1 MKRILTGITPSGYPH
16 LGNYIGAIKPSLDLL
31 DEKCES
37 FLFIADLHAV
47 IKVSDPNKLEELSTA
62 IAMAWL
68 ASGLD
73 PNTTSFYRQ
82 SDVPE
87 ITELAW
93 LLSCITEKG
102 LLNRAHAYKA
112 AVDQNNESG
121 KKEMDEGISLGL
133 FSYPLLMA
141 SDILTPNAT
150 HVPVGKDQQ
159 QHLEI
164 TRDIAE
170 KFNNKY
176 GKFFN
181 VPEAVIQNEKTVLGT
196 DGRKMSKSYNNIIP
210 LLSTEKELRK
220 SVMKIVTNSQE
231 PGEKKEWKD
240 NTLFA
245 IYSSFASVEKQE
257 NMKNLFE
264 DGIGWGDAKQKVFE
278 DLNQM
283 LLPIREKFMELSNN
297 KKFIEEILKSGAE
310 KVRLHTVPAL
320 KEVKKLVG
328 ISRL

>member
-37 FLFIADLHAV
+37 FLFIADLHAL
-47 IKVSDPNKLEELSTA
+47 IKVWDPVKLDELSKN

-73 PNTTSFYRQ
+73 ADKTFFYRQ
-82 SDVPE
+82 SDIPE
-87 ITELAW
+87 ITELTW
-93 LLSCITEKG
+93 ILSCVTEKG

-112 AVDQNNESG
+112 AVDQNKESG
-121 KKEMDEGISLGL
+121 KKDYEEGVSLGL

-141 SDILTPNAT
+141 CDILTPNAT

-164 TRDIAE
+164 TRDIAL
-170 KFNNKY
+170 KFNKRY
-176 GKFFN
+176 EEVFN
-181 VPEAVIQNEKTVLGT
+181 LPEGVISSDHFVQGI

-210 LLSTEKELRK
+210 LLGTEEELKK

-231 PGEKKEWKD
+231 PGEKKEWKE
-240 NTLFA
+240 NTLFS
-245 IYSSFASVEKQE
+245 IYSSFANEAQIADLKAKF
-257 NMKNLFE
+257 N
-264 DGIGWGDAKQKVFE
+264 DGIGWGDAKLILFQ
-278 DLNQM
+278 DLNEV
-283 LLPIREKFMELSNN
+283 LLPIREKFQDLQTRESD
-297 KKFIEEILKSGAE
+297 IEELLQENAK
-310 KVRLHTVPAL
+310 KVR
-320 KEVKKLVG
+320 KLTIPFLEKIKSVIG
-328 ISRL
+328 L

>member
-47 IKVSDPNKLEELSTA
+47 IKVSDPKKLEELSNA
-62 IAMAWL
+62 IALAWL

-73 PNTTSFYRQ
+73 PNKTNFYRQ

-93 LLSCITEKG
+93 LLSCIAEKG

-176 GKFFN
+176 GNFFN
-181 VPEAVIQNEKTVLGT
+181 VPEAVIQDEKTVLGT

-231 PGEKKEWKD
+231 PGEKKEWRD
-240 NTLFA
+240 NTLFS
-245 IYSSFASVEKQE
+245 IYSSFATEEKQKE
-257 NMKNLFE
+257 MKNLFE
-264 DGIGWGDAKQKVFE
+264 DGIGWGDAKQIVFE
-278 DLNQM
+278 DLDVM
-283 LLPIREKFMELSNN
+283 LLPIRENFNEYSNN
-297 KKFIEEILKSGAE
+297 KKYIEEILKSGAE
-310 KVRLHTVPAL
+310 KVRAQTVPIL

-328 ISRL
+328 ISAL

>member
-31 DEKCES
+31 DENCES

-47 IKVSDPNKLEELSTA
+47 IKVSDPERLNELSNS

-73 PNTTSFYRQ
+73 PERTNFYRQ

-112 AVDQNNESG
+112 AIDTNNESG
-121 KKEMDEGISLGL
+121 KKDIDEGISVGL

-164 TRDIAE
+164 TRDIAA
-170 KFNNKY
+170 KFNRKY
-176 GKFFN
+176 GDFFN
-181 VPEAVIQNEKTVLGT
+181 VPEAVIKDEKTVLGT

-210 LLSTEKELRK
+210 LLAEEKELKK

-231 PGEKKEWKD
+231 PGEKKDWND
-240 NTLFA
+240 NILFS
-245 IYSSFASVEKQE
+245 IYSSFASEIKQIE
-257 NMKNLFE
+257 MKTMFDE
-264 DGIGWGDAKQKVFE
+264 GIGWGDAKQKVFE
-278 DLNQM
+278 ELNQT
-283 LLPIREKFMELSNN
+283 LKPIREKYLELNS
-297 KKFIEEILKSGAE
+297 KKKQIEEVLKAGAD
-310 KVRLHTVPAL
+310 KVRKQTVPAIT
-320 KEVKKLVG
+320 EVKKLVG
-328 ISRL
+328 INKL

>member
-47 IKVSDPNKLEELSTA
+47 IKVSDPKKLEELSNA

-73 PNTTSFYRQ
+73 PNKTNFYRQ

-93 LLSCITEKG
+93 LLSCIAEKG

-176 GKFFN
+176 GNFFN
-181 VPEAVIQNEKTVLGT
+181 VPEAVIQDEKTVLGT

-231 PGEKKEWKD
+231 PGEKKEWRD
-240 NTLFA
+240 NTLFS
-245 IYSSFASVEKQE
+245 IYSSFATEEKQKE
-257 NMKNLFE
+257 MKNLFE
-264 DGIGWGDAKQKVFE
+264 DGIGWGDAKQIVFE
-278 DLNQM
+278 DLNVM
-283 LLPIREKFMELSNN
+283 LLPIRENFNEYISN
-297 KKFIEEILKSGAE
+297 KKYIEEILKSGAE
-310 KVRLHTVPAL
+310 KVRAQTVPIL

-328 ISRL
+328 ISAL

>member
-47 IKVSDPNKLEELSTA
+47 IKVSDPKKLKELSNA

-73 PNTTSFYRQ
+73 PNKTNFYRQ

-93 LLSCITEKG
+93 LLSCIAEKG

-176 GKFFN
+176 GNFFN
-181 VPEAVIQNEKTVLGT
+181 VPEAVIQDEKTVLGT

-240 NTLFA
+240 NTLFS
-245 IYSSFASVEKQE
+245 IYSSFATEEKQKE
-257 NMKNLFE
+257 MKNLFE
-264 DGIGWGDAKQKVFE
+264 DGIGWGDAKQIVFE
-278 DLNQM
+278 DLNVM
-283 LLPIREKFMELSNN
+283 LLPIRENFNEYSNN
-297 KKFIEEILKSGAE
+297 KKYIEEILKSGAE
-310 KVRLHTVPAL
+310 KVRAQTIPTL
-320 KEVKKLVG
+320 KEVKRLVG
-328 ISRL
+328 ISAL

>member
-37 FLFIADLHAV
+37 FLFIADLHAL
-47 IKVSDPNKLEELSTA
+47 IKVWDPVKLDELSKK

-73 PNTTSFYRQ
+73 ADKTFFYRQ
-82 SDVPE
+82 SDIPE

-93 LLSCITEKG
+93 ILSCVTEKG

-112 AVDQNNESG
+112 AVDQNKESG
-121 KKEMDEGISLGL
+121 KKDYEEGISLGL

-141 SDILTPNAT
+141 CDILTPNAT

-164 TRDIAE
+164 TRDIAL
-170 KFNNKY
+170 KFNKRY
-176 GKFFN
+176 EEVFN
-181 VPEAVIQNEKTVLGT
+181 LPEGVISSDHFVQGI

-210 LLSTEKELRK
+210 LLGTEEELKK

-231 PGEKKEWKD
+231 PGEKKEWKE
-240 NTLFA
+240 NTLFS
-245 IYSSFASVEKQE
+245 IYSSFASEVQIADLKA
-257 NMKNLFE
+257 KFS
-264 DGIGWGDAKQKVFE
+264 DGIGWGDAKLILFQ
-278 DLNQM
+278 DLNEV
-283 LLPIREKFMELSNN
+283 LLPIREKFQDLQTRESN
-297 KKFIEEILKSGAE
+297 IEELLQENAK
-310 KVRLHTVPAL
+310 KVRKFTIPFLEKIKSV
-320 KEVKKLVG
+320 VG
-328 ISRL
+328 L

>member
-37 FLFIADLHAV
+37 FLFIADLHAL
-47 IKVSDPNKLEELSTA
+47 IKVWDPVKLDELSKK

-73 PNTTSFYRQ
+73 ADKTFFYRQ
-82 SDVPE
+82 SDIPE

-93 LLSCITEKG
+93 ILSCVTEKG

-112 AVDQNNESG
+112 AVDQNKESG
-121 KKEMDEGISLGL
+121 KKDYEEGISLGL

-141 SDILTPNAT
+141 CDILTPNAT

-164 TRDIAE
+164 TRDIAL
-170 KFNNKY
+170 KFNKRY
-176 GKFFN
+176 EEVFN
-181 VPEAVIQNEKTVLGT
+181 LPEGVISSDHFVQGI

-210 LLSTEKELRK
+210 LLGTEEELKK

-231 PGEKKEWKD
+231 PGEKKEWKE
-240 NTLFA
+240 NTLFS
-245 IYSSFASVEKQE
+245 IYWSFANEVQIADLKAKF
-257 NMKNLFE
+257 N
-264 DGIGWGDAKQKVFE
+264 DGIGWGDAKLILFQ
-278 DLNQM
+278 DLNEV
-283 LLPIREKFMELSNN
+283 LLPIREKFQDLQTRESD
-297 KKFIEEILKSGAE
+297 IEELLQEYAR
-310 KVRLHTVPAL
+310 KVRKFTIPFLEKIKSV
-320 KEVKKLVG
+320 VG
-328 ISRL
+328 L

>member
-159 QHLEI
+159 KHLEI

-170 KFNNKY
+170 KFKSKY

-210 LLSTEKELRK
+210 LLSNEKELRK

-310 KVRLHTVPAL
+310 KVRLQTVPAL

>member
-170 KFNNKY
+170 KFNSKY

-210 LLSTEKELRK
+210 LLSNEKELRK

-231 PGEKKEWKD
+231 PGEKKDWKD

-310 KVRLHTVPAL
+310 KVRLQTVPAL

>member
-47 IKVSDPNKLEELSTA
+47 IKVSDPKKLEELSNA
-62 IAMAWL
+62 IAMGWL

-73 PNTTSFYRQ
+73 PHTTSFYRQ

-170 KFNNKY
+170 KFNSKY

-210 LLSTEKELRK
+210 LLSNEKELRK
-220 SVMKIVTNSQE
+220 SVMKIVTNSRE

-310 KVRLHTVPAL
+310 KVRLQTVPAL

>member
-47 IKVSDPNKLEELSTA
+47 IKVSDPKKLEELSTA

-73 PNTTSFYRQ
+73 PNKTSFYRQ

-210 LLSTEKELRK
+210 LLSNEKELRK

-257 NMKNLFE
+257 NMKNLL
-264 DGIGWGDAKQKVFE
+264 K
-278 DLNQM
+278 
-283 LLPIREKFMELSNN
+283 MESGGAMQN
-297 KKFIEEILKSGAE
+297 K
-310 KVRLHTVPAL
+310 
-320 KEVKKLVG
+320 
-328 ISRL
+328 

>member
-37 FLFIADLHAV
+37 FLFIADLHAL
-47 IKVSDPNKLEELSTA
+47 IKVWDPVKLDELSKN

-73 PNTTSFYRQ
+73 ADKTFFYRQ
-82 SDVPE
+82 SDIPE
-87 ITELAW
+87 ITELTW
-93 LLSCITEKG
+93 ILSCVTEKG

-112 AVDQNNESG
+112 AVDQNKESG
-121 KKEMDEGISLGL
+121 KKDYEEGVSLGL

-141 SDILTPNAT
+141 CDILTPNAT

-164 TRDIAE
+164 TRDIAL
-170 KFNNKY
+170 KFNKRY
-176 GKFFN
+176 EEVFN
-181 VPEAVIQNEKTVLGT
+181 LPEGVISSDHFVQGI

-210 LLSTEKELRK
+210 LLGTEEELKK

-231 PGEKKEWKD
+231 PGEKKEWKE
-240 NTLFA
+240 NTLFS
-245 IYSSFASVEKQE
+245 IYSSFANEVQIADLKAKF
-257 NMKNLFE
+257 N
-264 DGIGWGDAKQKVFE
+264 DGIGWGDAKLILFQ
-278 DLNQM
+278 DLNEV
-283 LLPIREKFMELSNN
+283 LLPIREKFQDLQTRESD
-297 KKFIEEILKSGAE
+297 IEELLQENAK
-310 KVRLHTVPAL
+310 KVRKFTIPFLEKIKSV
-320 KEVKKLVG
+320 VG
-328 ISRL
+328 L

>member
-47 IKVSDPNKLEELSTA
+47 IKVSDPKKLEELSNA

-73 PNTTSFYRQ
+73 PNKTNFYRQ

-93 LLSCITEKG
+93 LLSCIAEKG

-176 GKFFN
+176 GNFFN
-181 VPEAVIQNEKTVLGT
+181 VPEAVIQDEKTVLGT

-240 NTLFA
+240 NTLFS
-245 IYSSFASVEKQE
+245 IYSSFATEEKQKE
-257 NMKNLFE
+257 MKNLFE
-264 DGIGWGDAKQKVFE
+264 DGIGWGDAKQIVFE
-278 DLNQM
+278 DLNVM
-283 LLPIREKFMELSNN
+283 LLPIRENFNEYINN
-297 KKFIEEILKSGAE
+297 KKYIEEILKSGAE
-310 KVRLHTVPAL
+310 KVRAQTVPIL

-328 ISRL
+328 ISAL

>member
-37 FLFIADLHAV
+37 FLFIADLHAL
-47 IKVSDPNKLEELSTA
+47 IKVWDPVKLDELSKK

-73 PNTTSFYRQ
+73 ADKTFFYRQ
-82 SDVPE
+82 SDIPE

-93 LLSCITEKG
+93 ILSCVTEKG

-112 AVDQNNESG
+112 AVDQNKESG
-121 KKEMDEGISLGL
+121 KKDYEEGISLGL

-141 SDILTPNAT
+141 CDILTPNAT

-164 TRDIAE
+164 TRDIAL
-170 KFNNKY
+170 KFNKRY
-176 GKFFN
+176 EEVFN
-181 VPEAVIQNEKTVLGT
+181 LPEGVISSDHFVQGI

-210 LLSTEKELRK
+210 LLGTEEELKK

-231 PGEKKEWKD
+231 PGEKKEWKE
-240 NTLFA
+240 NTLFS
-245 IYSSFASVEKQE
+245 IYSSFANEVQIADLKAKF
-257 NMKNLFE
+257 N
-264 DGIGWGDAKQKVFE
+264 DGIGWGDAKLILFQ
-278 DLNQM
+278 DLNEV
-283 LLPIREKFMELSNN
+283 LLPIREKFQDLQTRESD
-297 KKFIEEILKSGAE
+297 IEELLQENAKNVRKFTIPFLEKIKS
-310 KVRLHTVPAL
+310 V
-320 KEVKKLVG
+320 VG
-328 ISRL
+328 L

>member
-87 ITELAW
+87 ITELTW

-170 KFNNKY
+170 KFNSKY

-210 LLSTEKELRK
+210 LLSNEKELRK

-297 KKFIEEILKSGAE
+297 KKFIEEIQNQELK
-310 KVRLHTVPAL
+310 RLDY
-320 KEVKKLVG
+320 KLYQ
-328 ISRL
+328 L

>member
-47 IKVSDPNKLEELSTA
+47 IKVSDPDRLEELSNA

-73 PNTTSFYRQ
+73 PDTTNFYRQ

-170 KFNNKY
+170 KFNSKY

-310 KVRLHTVPAL
+310 KVRLQTVPAL

>member
-47 IKVSDPNKLEELSTA
+47 IKVSDPKKLEELSNA

-73 PNTTSFYRQ
+73 PNKTNFYRQ

-93 LLSCITEKG
+93 LLSCIAEKG

-176 GKFFN
+176 GNFFN
-181 VPEAVIQNEKTVLGT
+181 VPEAVIQDEKTVLGT

-231 PGEKKEWKD
+231 PGEKKEWRD
-240 NTLFA
+240 NTLFS
-245 IYSSFASVEKQE
+245 IYSSFATEEKQKE
-257 NMKNLFE
+257 MKNLFE
-264 DGIGWGDAKQKVFE
+264 DGIGWGDAKQIVFE
-278 DLNQM
+278 DLNVM
-283 LLPIREKFMELSNN
+283 LLPIRENFNEYINN
-297 KKFIEEILKSGAE
+297 KKYIEEILKSGVE
-310 KVRLHTVPAL
+310 KVRAQTVPIL

-328 ISRL
+328 ISAL

>member
-31 DEKCES
+31 DENCES

-47 IKVSDPNKLEELSTA
+47 IKVSDPERLNELSNS

-73 PNTTSFYRQ
+73 PERTNFYRQ

-112 AVDQNNESG
+112 AVDTNNESG
-121 KKEMDEGISLGL
+121 KKDIDEGISVGL

-164 TRDIAE
+164 TRDIAA
-170 KFNNKY
+170 KFNRKY
-176 GKFFN
+176 GDFFN
-181 VPEAVIQNEKTVLGT
+181 VPEAVIKDEKTVLGT

-210 LLSTEKELRK
+210 LLAEEKELKK

-231 PGEKKEWKD
+231 PGEKKDWND
-240 NTLFA
+240 NILFS
-245 IYSSFASVEKQE
+245 IYSSFASENKQAE
-257 NMKNLFE
+257 MKTMFDE
-264 DGIGWGDAKQKVFE
+264 GIGWGDAKQKVFE
-278 DLNQM
+278 ELNQT
-283 LLPIREKFMELSNN
+283 LKPIREKYLELNLN
-297 KKFIEEILKSGAE
+297 KKQIEEVLKAGAD
-310 KVRLHTVPAL
+310 KVRKQTVPAIT
-320 KEVKKLVG
+320 EVKKLVG
-328 ISRL
+328 INKL

>member
-37 FLFIADLHAV
+37 FLFIADLHAL
-47 IKVSDPNKLEELSTA
+47 IKVWDPVKLDELSKK

-73 PNTTSFYRQ
+73 ADKTFFYRQ
-82 SDVPE
+82 SDIPE

-93 LLSCITEKG
+93 ILSCVTEKG

-112 AVDQNNESG
+112 AVDQNKESG
-121 KKEMDEGISLGL
+121 KKDYEEGISLGL

-141 SDILTPNAT
+141 CDILTPNAT

-164 TRDIAE
+164 TRDIAL
-170 KFNNKY
+170 KFNKRY
-176 GKFFN
+176 EEVFN
-181 VPEAVIQNEKTVLGT
+181 LPEGVISSDHFVQGI

-210 LLSTEKELRK
+210 LLGTEEELKK

-231 PGEKKEWKD
+231 PGEKKEWKE
-240 NTLFA
+240 NTLFS
-245 IYSSFASVEKQE
+245 IYSSFANEVQIADLKAKF
-257 NMKNLFE
+257 N
-264 DGIGWGDAKQKVFE
+264 DGIGWGDAKLILFQ
-278 DLNQM
+278 DLNEV
-283 LLPIREKFMELSNN
+283 LLPIREKFQDLQTRESD
-297 KKFIEEILKSGAE
+297 IEELLQENAK
-310 KVRLHTVPAL
+310 KVRKFTIPFLE
-320 KEVKKLVG
+320 KIKSEVGL
-328 ISRL
+328 

>member
-112 AVDQNNESG
+112 AVDQNNENG

-170 KFNNKY
+170 KFNSKY

-210 LLSTEKELRK
+210 LLSNEKELRK

-310 KVRLHTVPAL
+310 KVRLQTVPAL

>member
-47 IKVSDPNKLEELSTA
+47 IKVSDPNKLEELSNA

-73 PNTTSFYRQ
+73 PDTTSFYRQ

-170 KFNNKY
+170 KFNSKY

-210 LLSTEKELRK
+210 LLSNEKELRK

>member
-31 DEKCES
+31 DENCES

-47 IKVSDPNKLEELSTA
+47 IKVSDPEKLNELSNS

-73 PNTTSFYRQ
+73 PDKTNFYRQ
-82 SDVPE
+82 SDIPE

-112 AVDQNNESG
+112 AIDINNESG
-121 KKEMDEGISLGL
+121 KKDIDEGISVGL

-170 KFNNKY
+170 KFNRKY
-176 GKFFN
+176 GNFFN
-181 VPEAVIQNEKTVLGT
+181 VPEAVIKDEKTVLGT

-210 LLSTEKELRK
+210 LLGDEKDLRK
-220 SVMKIVTNSQE
+220 AVMKIVTNSQE
-231 PGEKKEWKD
+231 PGEKKDWKD
-240 NTLFA
+240 NTLFG
-245 IYSSFASVEKQE
+245 IYSSFASEEKQVE
-257 NMKNLFE
+257 MKNMFN
-264 DGIGWGDAKQKVFE
+264 DGVGWGDAKQKVFE
-278 DLNQM
+278 ELNQI
-283 LLPIREKFMELSNN
+283 LKPIRENYLELNSNQ
-297 KKFIEEILKSGAE
+297 KHIDEVLKAGAE
-310 KVRLHTVPAL
+310 KVRKQTLPTI
-320 KEVKKLVG
+320 KEVKRLVG
-328 ISRL
+328 INKL

>member
-47 IKVSDPNKLEELSTA
+47 IKVSDPNKLEELSNA

-210 LLSTEKELRK
+210 LLSNEKELRK

-240 NTLFA
+240 NALFA

-257 NMKNLFE
+257 NMKILFE

>member
-37 FLFIADLHAV
+37 FLFIADLHAL
-47 IKVSDPNKLEELSTA
+47 IKVWDPDKLNELSKK

-73 PNTTSFYRQ
+73 ASKTFFYRQ
-82 SDVPE
+82 SDIPE
-87 ITELAW
+87 ITDLAW
-93 LLSCITEKG
+93 ILSCVTEKG

-112 AVDQNNESG
+112 AVDQNKDSG
-121 KKEMDEGISLGL
+121 KKDYEDGVSLGL

-141 SDILTPNAT
+141 CDILTPNAT

-164 TRDIAE
+164 ARDIAL
-170 KFNNKY
+170 KFNNRY
-176 GKFFN
+176 EEIFN
-181 VPEAVIQNEKTVLGT
+181 LPEGVISSKNFVQGI

-210 LLSTEKELRK
+210 LLGTEEELKK

-231 PGEKKEWKD
+231 PGERKEWKD
-240 NTLFA
+240 NTLFS
-245 IYSSFASVEKQE
+245 IYSSFASDAQIEELKSKFD
-257 NMKNLFE
+257 N
-264 DGIGWGDAKQKVFE
+264 GIGWGDAKLVLFN
-278 DLNQM
+278 DLNKM
-283 LLPIREKFMELSNN
+283 LLPIREEFQDLQTREND
-297 KKFIEEILKSGAE
+297 IEELLQENAK
-310 KVRLHTVPAL
+310 KVRKFTIPFL
-320 KEVKKLVG
+320 ERVKSAVG
-328 ISRL
+328 I

>member
-47 IKVSDPNKLEELSTA
+47 IKVSDPSKLEELSTA

-170 KFNNKY
+170 KFNSKY

-196 DGRKMSKSYNNIIP
+196 DGRKMSKSYSNIIP

-310 KVRLHTVPAL
+310 KVRLQTVPAL

>member
-47 IKVSDPNKLEELSTA
+47 IKVSNPEKLKELSNG

-73 PNTTSFYRQ
+73 PEETNFYRQ
-82 SDVPE
+82 SDIPE

-112 AVDQNNESG
+112 AMDINNESG
-121 KKEMDEGISLGL
+121 KKDIDEGISVGL

-170 KFNNKY
+170 KFNRKY
-176 GKFFN
+176 GNFFN
-181 VPEAVIQNEKTVLGT
+181 VPEAVIKEQKTVLGT

-210 LLSTEKELRK
+210 LLAEEKELRK

-231 PGEKKEWKD
+231 PGEKKDWKE
-240 NTLFA
+240 NTLFS
-245 IYSSFASVEKQE
+245 IYSSFASKEQIEDMKQMF
-257 NMKNLFE
+257 N
-264 DGIGWGDAKQKVFE
+264 DGVGWGDAKQMVFE
-278 DLNQM
+278 DLNS
-283 LLPIREKFMELSNN
+283 LFTPIREKYLELNSNQ
-297 KKFIEEILKSGAE
+297 KYIEDVLRSGAD
-310 KVRLHTVPAL
+310 KVRKETLPL
-320 KEVKKLVG
+320 IKEVKRLVG
-328 ISRL
+328 INNL

>member
-47 IKVSDPNKLEELSTA
+47 IKVSDPKKLEELSNA

-73 PNTTSFYRQ
+73 PNKTNFYRQ

-93 LLSCITEKG
+93 LLSCIAEKG

-176 GKFFN
+176 GNFFN
-181 VPEAVIQNEKTVLGT
+181 VPEAVIQDEKTVLGT

-231 PGEKKEWKD
+231 PGEKKEWRD
-240 NTLFA
+240 NTLFS
-245 IYSSFASVEKQE
+245 IYSSFATEEKQKE
-257 NMKNLFE
+257 MKNLFE
-264 DGIGWGDAKQKVFE
+264 DGIGWGDAKQIVFE
-278 DLNQM
+278 DLNVM
-283 LLPIREKFMELSNN
+283 LLPIRENFNEYINN
-297 KKFIEEILKSGAE
+297 KKYIEEILKSGAE
-310 KVRLHTVPAL
+310 KVRAQTVPIL

-328 ISRL
+328 ISAL

>member
-47 IKVSDPNKLEELSTA
+47 IKVSNPEKLKELSNG

-73 PNTTSFYRQ
+73 PEETNFYRQ
-82 SDVPE
+82 SDIPE

-112 AVDQNNESG
+112 AMDINNESG
-121 KKEMDEGISLGL
+121 RKDVDEGISVGL

-170 KFNNKY
+170 KFNRKY
-176 GKFFN
+176 GNFFN
-181 VPEAVIQNEKTVLGT
+181 VPEAVIKEQKTVLGT

-210 LLSTEKELRK
+210 LLAEEKELRK

-231 PGEKKEWKD
+231 PGVKKDWKE
-240 NTLFA
+240 NTLFS
-245 IYSSFASVEKQE
+245 IYSSFASKEQIEDMKQMF
-257 NMKNLFE
+257 N
-264 DGIGWGDAKQKVFE
+264 DGVGWGDAKQIVFE
-278 DLNQM
+278 DLNS
-283 LLPIREKFMELSNN
+283 LFTPIREKYLELNSNQ
-297 KKFIEEILKSGAE
+297 KYIEDVLRSGAD
-310 KVRLHTVPAL
+310 KVRKETLPL
-320 KEVKKLVG
+320 IKEVKRLVG
-328 ISRL
+328 INNL